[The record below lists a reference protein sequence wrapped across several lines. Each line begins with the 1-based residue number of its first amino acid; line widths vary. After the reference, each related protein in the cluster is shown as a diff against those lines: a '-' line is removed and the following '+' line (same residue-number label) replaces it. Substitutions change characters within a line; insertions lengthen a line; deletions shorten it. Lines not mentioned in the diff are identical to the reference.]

1 MTLYDTYDTRH
12 TCHTASY
19 MSYMSYMSYE
29 LSYMSYEIQKKF
41 KKTNVMH
48 VIQIKMSYESMSY
61 KTLIVIQRSHKT
73 PQNHSGGH
81 STRPHTILL
90 YPTGLR
96 DKISVNIA
104 LKNAEGHDTMHYMCT
119 PSTQHP
125 APITHHPALSPPPHN
140 HTHHSALPPP
150 PHTHISLSAHHQPH
164 ITSLTSPASHH
175 SHTPPVS
182 HL

>member
-1 MTLYDTYDTRH
+1 MTPVIRVIQRH
-12 TCHTASY
+12 TCHTCHTCHTNCHTCHTKRQ
-19 MSYMSYMSYE
+19 MSY
-29 LSYMSYEIQKKF
+29 

-61 KTLIVIQRSHKT
+61 KTLIVIQLSYKT

-119 PSTQHP
+119 PITQHPAPSTQHPSPITHHPAPSTQHP
-125 APITHHPALSPPPHN
+125 APCTHHPSPCTIP
-140 HTHHSALPPP
+140 T
-150 PHTHISLSAHHQPH
+150 
-164 ITSLTSPASHH
+164 
-175 SHTPPVS
+175 TP
-182 HL
+182 

>member
-1 MTLYDTYDTRH
+1 
-12 TCHTASY
+12 
-19 MSYMSYMSYE
+19 
-29 LSYMSYEIQKKF
+29 
-41 KKTNVMH
+41 MH

-61 KTLIVIQRSHKT
+61 KTLIVIQLSYKT

-119 PSTQHP
+119 PITHHSAPSTQHP
-125 APITHHPALSPPPHN
+125 SPITHHPAPSTLHPSPITLHYPHHPITTHTTLHYHHPPTLTYHSL
-140 HTHHSALPPP
+140 HT
-150 PHTHISLSAHHQPH
+150 
-164 ITSLTSPASHH
+164 TSLTSPASHRQPH
-175 SHTPPVS
+175 ITATRHQSHISSPTSPAPHHQPQTS
-182 HL
+182 II

>member
-1 MTLYDTYDTRH
+1 MTRMTPVIRVIQRH
-12 TCHTASY
+12 TCHTCHTCHTNCHTCHTKRQ
-19 MSYMSYMSYE
+19 MSY
-29 LSYMSYEIQKKF
+29 

-104 LKNAEGHDTMHYMCT
+104 FKNAEGHDTMHYMCT
-119 PSTQHP
+119 PITQHPAPSTQHPSPITHHPAPSTQHP
-125 APITHHPALSPPPHN
+125 APCTHHPSPCTIP
-140 HTHHSALPPP
+140 T
-150 PHTHISLSAHHQPH
+150 
-164 ITSLTSPASHH
+164 
-175 SHTPPVS
+175 TP
-182 HL
+182 